1 MKAMERQQRKQ
12 CEENKKR
19 KIERNIKKICRIWQ
33 LLEFCFK
40 GSDRNIN
47 KNKNWHSTVKYS
59 V

>member
-1 MKAMERQQRKQ
+1 MERQQRKQ